1 MYNKSM
7 NTGAVIAAAGLSKRM
22 GQFKPTLPLKDS
34 TIIRCC
40 IQNYIDIDCSPII
53 VVTGREADKLEEHI
67 SDLPVECVRNPLY
80 AQSDMFN
87 SARIG
92 LNAIDG
98 RCSRT
103 FFTPGDIPLI
113 KPYTLK
119 QMLDADAD
127 AVRPVYGG
135 ESGHPVLFDSS
146 LISRITAY
154 NGDNGLKGAFESLG
168 VFFTDILTD
177 DPGVL
182 MDADTQDDYLR
193 LLSYSLF

>member
-22 GQFKPTLPLKDS
+22 GQFKPMLPLKDS

-40 IQNYIDIDCSPII
+40 IQNFIDINCSPII
-53 VVTGREADKLEEHI
+53 VVTGREADRLEEHI
-67 SDLPVECVRNPLY
+67 ADLPVECIRNPLY
-80 AQSDMFN
+80 ARSDMFT
-87 SARIG
+87 SVTIG
-92 LNAIDG
+92 LNAIEG

-113 KPYTLK
+113 KLCTMK
-119 QMLDADAD
+119 QMLAMDAD

-135 ESGHPVLFDSS
+135 EPGHPILFGNS

-154 NGDNGLKGAFESLG
+154 NGNNGLKGAFESLG